1 MIELFKIV
9 GVALTLCVAVV
20 ITRQIRPE
28 LSAVLLMAGGLLL
41 SLYVVDMLE
50 DVFGVF
56 SRILETT
63 KIDSSLFAILLK
75 IVGIGYLT
83 EFSASIC
90 NDSGNSSIALK
101 LQLAGKLTIFVLS
114 IPVITKLVDLLV
126 GLIQ

>member
-28 LSAVLLMAGGLLL
+28 LSAIILMAGGVLL
-41 SLYVVDMLE
+41 SLYIVDMLE

>member
-28 LSAVLLMAGGLLL
+28 LSAIILMAGGVLL
-41 SLYVVDMLE
+41 SLYIVDMLE

-56 SRILETT
+56 SKILETT

-101 LQLAGKLTIFVLS
+101 L
-114 IPVITKLVDLLV
+114 VDLLV